1 MSTSSFRSSLIRKAV
16 VFAIGK
22 RAAITAEGR
31 RLFYWADVPE
41 TSPYVGTR
49 LAAVESRWVTW
60 RVFGVPVWTS
70 GRRAVELNL
79 SSAIGM
85 FTLYGAEHFSGLDA
99 KFENPLC
106 KLGHDWLGTGR
117 TPGICESMNL
127 GGEGLDDELEGE
139 LPDGWKC

>member
-1 MSTSSFRSSLIRKAV
+1 MSTSSFRSSMIRKVV
-16 VFAIGK
+16 VFALGK
-22 RAAITAEGR
+22 QAVITAEGR

-41 TSPYVGTR
+41 TAPYVGTR

-70 GRRAVELNL
+70 GRRAVELDL
-79 SSAIGM
+79 SSVIGM
-85 FTLYGAEHFSGLDA
+85 FALYGTEHFAGLDA

-117 TPGICESMNL
+117 TPGICESMDL
-127 GGEGLDDELEGE
+127 GGEGLDDNELAGST
-139 LPDGWKC
+139 DGFKY